1 MQHPPRDERTR
12 LARAVDFALTVLVT
26 WLLTIIAAQYLPLG
40 LTAAKVTVIVIMLME
55 LIFITKVKVIR
66 SKALDIHRDI
76 WFSARKCRQNIYNIK
91 DRGEFAQLIKQLLE
105 GLAPFEKLINLNPG
119 VNSTIDISGYLRNQ
133 KIGVMCLNLNGEEQR
148 VHTEQIKGFLKEVK
162 QAHLAKGI
170 VITSGSFTEDARR
183 FVRRMNG
190 RVKIFLIDGY
200 GLLHLA
206 KRTQHPIFTME
217 KWEEER
223 DIRMTGKEIAL
234 SIKENIITSKKRALL
249 FTILGVVFIVIAALQ
264 TGLFSVIYLIF
275 GVINLFIGL
284 TGFIMR
290 LLHKNELIFD

>member
-1 MQHPPRDERTR
+1 MQNPPRDERTR

-26 WLLTIIAAQYLPLG
+26 WLFTIIAAQFLPLG
-40 LTAAKVTVIVIMLME
+40 LTAAKVTVIVIMLLE
-55 LIFITKVKVIR
+55 LIFITKVKMIR

-76 WFSARKCRQNIYNIK
+76 YFSARKCRQNIYNIK

-105 GLAPFEKLINLNPG
+105 SLAPFEKLKSLNPA
-119 VNSTIDISGYLRNQ
+119 VDSTIDISCYLRNQ
-133 KIGVMCLNLNGEEQR
+133 KIGVMCLNFNGEEQK
-148 VHTEQIKGFLKEVK
+148 VHTDQIKGFLREVK
-162 QAHLAKGI
+162 QAHLTKGI
-170 VITSGSFTEDARR
+170 VITSGSFTEDGRR

-190 RVKIFLIDGY
+190 RVKIHLIDGN
-200 GLLHLA
+200 GLLRLA

-223 DIRMTGKEIAL
+223 DTRMTGKEMAL
-234 SIKENIITSKKRALL
+234 SIKENIIASKKRALL
-249 FTILGVVFIVIAALQ
+249 FTVLGVVFLVIAALQ
-264 TGLFSVIYLIF
+264 TGFFSAIYLIF

-284 TGFIMR
+284 TSFILR